1 MICCD
6 GAALQFRSRFIFK
19 LLSVVDSTLN
29 LTWCYNKNY
38 HNKGPVDGIAGTLRN
53 CVYRDFMSG
62 KCLTDNPKQFA
73 VYANKS
79 IIGITSIIGILV
91 EEV

>member
-1 MICCD
+1 M
-6 GAALQFRSRFIFK
+6 
-19 LLSVVDSTLN
+19 
-29 LTWCYNKNY
+29 
-38 HNKGPVDGIAGTLRN
+38 DGIAGTLRN
-53 CVYRDFMSG
+53 CVYRDFMFG

-73 VYANKS
+73 LYANKS